1 MTISGVTSTPTANVQ
16 TPQTANF
23 RSTFQQ
29 LAKAIS
35 SGDLRSA
42 QSAYAQISQM
52 QGAQQGNGPF
62 AQLLPSLGKDLST
75 GDLSTAQTDLAAC
88 QKAHGGHHHHRSGR
102 DGDGDCGAE
111 SASTTTNTTLTTTGA
126 SDTTNGLDI
135 TA

>member
-16 TPQTANF
+16 TPQVANF

-35 SGDLRSA
+35 SGDLSSA
-42 QSAYAQISQM
+42 QSAYAELSQM

-62 AQLLPSLGKDLST
+62 AELLSSLGKDLSS
-75 GDLSTAQTDLAAC
+75 GDLSTAQTDLAAF
-88 QKAHGGHHHHRSGR
+88 QKAHGGHHHHRAG
-102 DGDGDCGAE
+102 GDGDHGVE
-111 SASTTTNTTLTTTGA
+111 SSSTSASTTSETTGA
-126 SDTTNGLDI
+126 IDTTNGLDI